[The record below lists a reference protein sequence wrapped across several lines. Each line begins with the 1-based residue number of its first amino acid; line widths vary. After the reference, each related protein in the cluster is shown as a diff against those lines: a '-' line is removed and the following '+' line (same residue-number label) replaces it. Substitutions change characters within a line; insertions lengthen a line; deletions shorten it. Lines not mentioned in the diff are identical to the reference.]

1 MKRIVDNK
9 RVKNRK
15 HKINHNSIKSS
26 SNFNTFDFENDKKID
41 SFSVSKRTSR
51 KATNSAK
58 LKYILIFRIVSL
70 IIILICLFCLYN
82 WFKENNK
89 NKDILVDIKSQVSL
103 SKESTENTSTSNGE
117 SAEKDYSLD
126 FKKLKELNPDIVGW
140 LKINNTDIDFPVVK
154 GKNNDYYMT
163 HNFNKDYNSAG
174 WIFADYRNT
183 FNGTD
188 KNTIIYG
195 HNRRDGSMFSTL
207 NNTLDPLWYTSP
219 DNHIVTLHTPTK
231 NLYYR
236 VFAVYKVNAEE
247 FDNSTN
253 FKLSK
258 EYEDYLNT
266 SINRSVYNFDVEVTT
281 LDKIL
286 TIYTCAN
293 NNQYRII
300 LQAKL
305 ITE

>member
-1 MKRIVDNK
+1 MQRLVDKKRI
-9 RVKNRK
+9 RNRK
-15 HKINHNSIKSS
+15 KSTKSIEKSL
-26 SNFNTFDFENDKKID
+26 NFDNFKFRENKKIG
-41 SFSVSKRTSR
+41 SFPVHKKHKKNNSK
-51 KATNSAK
+51 
-58 LKYILIFRIVSL
+58 SL
-70 IIILICLFCLYN
+70 IVLRVTSFIIIIICLALLLN
-82 WFKENNK
+82 WIKENNS
-89 NKDILVDIKSQVSL
+89 NKDLLNDIKSQVSL
-103 SKESTENTSTSNGE
+103 SKDSEKNSNKPLD

-126 FKKLKELNPDIVGW
+126 FARLKEINSDTVGW
-140 LKINNTDIDFPVVK
+140 LKENNTDIDFPVVQ

-163 HNFNKDYNSAG
+163 HNFNREYNSAG

-183 FNGTD
+183 FDGTD

-195 HNRRDGSMFSTL
+195 HNRRDGSMFSSL
-207 NNTLDPLWYTSP
+207 NNTLDQLWYTSQ
-219 DNHIVTLHTPTK
+219 DNHIITLHTPTK
-231 NLYYR
+231 NLYYQ
-236 VFAVYKVNAEE
+236 VFAVYTINADD

-253 FKLSK
+253 FKISK
-258 EYEDYLNT
+258 NYQEYLNT
-266 SINRSVYNFDVEVTT
+266 SINRSIYNFNVDVTT

>member
-1 MKRIVDNK
+1 MKRVVDNK

-15 HKINHNSIKSS
+15 RTSKSIHSS
-26 SNFNTFDFENDKKID
+26 SNYFEDFKKID
-41 SFSVSKRTSR
+41 SFSAPKITSK
-51 KATNSAK
+51 AK
-58 LKYILIFRIVSL
+58 RVQPKSKQTLFIFIFRIISA
-70 IIILICLFCLYN
+70 IIIIACLIRLLS
-82 WFKENNK
+82 WFKENNA
-89 NKDILVDIKSQVSL
+89 NKDILTDIKSQVSL
-103 SKESTENTSTSNGE
+103 SKESNASPSNSSDIPE
-117 SAEKDYSLD
+117 EKDYSLD
-126 FKKLKELNPDIVGW
+126 FMKLKELNSDTVGW
-140 LKINNTDIDFPVVK
+140 LKINNTDIDFPVVQ

-163 HNFNKDYNSAG
+163 HNFKKEYNSAG

-195 HNRRDGSMFSTL
+195 HNRRDGSMFSSL
-207 NNTLDPLWYTSP
+207 NNVLDQLWYTSQ
-219 DNHIVTLHTPTK
+219 DNHIITLHTPTK
-231 NLYYR
+231 TLYYQ
-236 VFAVYKVNAEE
+236 VFAAYSVNAEE

-258 EYEDYLNT
+258 EYQDYLDT
-266 SINRSVYNFDVEVTT
+266 AINRSVYNFNVEVTT

-300 LQAKL
+300 LQGKL
-305 ITE
+305 ISE

>member
-1 MKRIVDNK
+1 MQRLVDKKRI
-9 RVKNRK
+9 RNRK
-15 HKINHNSIKSS
+15 KSTKSIEKSL
-26 SNFNTFDFENDKKID
+26 NFDNFKFRENKKIG
-41 SFSVSKRTSR
+41 SFPVHKKHKKKNSK
-51 KATNSAK
+51 
-58 LKYILIFRIVSL
+58 SL
-70 IIILICLFCLYN
+70 IVLRVTSFIIIIICLALLLN
-82 WFKENNK
+82 WIKENNS
-89 NKDILVDIKSQVSL
+89 NKDLLNDIKSQVSL
-103 SKESTENTSTSNGE
+103 SKDSEKNSNKPLD

-126 FKKLKELNPDIVGW
+126 FARLKEINSDTVGW
-140 LKINNTDIDFPVVK
+140 LKVNNTDIDFPVVQ

-163 HNFNKDYNSAG
+163 HNFNREYNSAG

-183 FNGTD
+183 FDGTD

-195 HNRRDGSMFSTL
+195 HNRRDGSMFSSL
-207 NNTLDPLWYTSP
+207 NNTLDQLWYTSQ
-219 DNHIVTLHTPTK
+219 DNHIITLHTPTK
-231 NLYYR
+231 NLYYQ
-236 VFAVYKVNAEE
+236 VFAVYTINADD

-253 FKLSK
+253 FKISK
-258 EYEDYLNT
+258 NYQEYLND
-266 SINRSVYNFDVEVTT
+266 SINRSIYNFNVDVTT